1 MSTILP
7 GNQESAALALDGGM
21 YGLLARRQGMMAVEP
36 PPDYIQD
43 GLVFHLDGADATAS
57 QWVDRVGNIAFALTN
72 TTLDGNGGVV
82 FNGSAYGNYPYT
94 LDFPSSTH
102 TIEVVLNK
110 TETFGGLQVAFMINV
125 SDKVAFGFGSDG
137 KFIVTKSGN
146 SNSRATWYTDS
157 GLATYSVTNSNAY
170 KDCAHMP
177 RRSSDTW
184 FLRTG
189 GTFVGSRSAD
199 NAFFKGTIYQIRI
212 YNRALTQQEIIYNQT
227 IDMQRYNI

>member
-21 YGLLARRQGMMAVEP
+21 YGLLVRRQGMMAVEP

-43 GLVFHLDGADATAS
+43 GLVFHLDGADATTS
-57 QWVDRVGNIAFALTN
+57 TWIDKIGGIEFTMHNV
-72 TTLDGNGGVV
+72 TLDGKGGVV
-82 FNGSAYGNYPYT
+82 FNGSAYGNYPDT

-110 TETFGGLQVAFMINV
+110 TETFGLQVAFMINV
-125 SDKVAFGFGSDG
+125 SDKVAFGFGSNG
-137 KFIVTKSGN
+137 KFIVTKSGD
-146 SNSRATWYTDS
+146 SNPRKTLNTGS
-157 GLATYSVTNSNAY
+157 GLATYSVINGNAY
-170 KDCAHMP
+170 KNCALMSQ
-177 RRSSDTW
+177 RSVDTW

-212 YNRALTQQEIIYNQT
+212 YNRALTQQEIINNQT

>member
-43 GLVFHLDGADATAS
+43 GLVFHLDGVDATTS
-57 QWVDRVGNIAFALTN
+57 TWIDKIGGIEFTMHNV
-72 TTLDGNGGVV
+72 TLDGNGGVV

-102 TIEVVLNK
+102 TIEIVLNK
-110 TETFGGLQVAFMINV
+110 SSTTGLQVAFMINS
-125 SDKVAFGFGSDG
+125 SDKVAFGFSSGG
-137 KFIVTKSGN
+137 NYIVTKSGD
-146 SNSRATWYTDS
+146 SNSRKTWNTGS

-170 KDCAHMP
+170 KNCALMSQ
-177 RRSSDTW
+177 RSRDTW

-212 YNRALTQQEIIYNQT
+212 YNRELTQQEIIYNQT